1 MNGGLDR
8 RCRKGIPACAIREGF
23 LEEVDIHKDLQ
34 TDTVSGYSQEKERR
48 ESVPAA
54 GDQKISPS
62 LVICSF
68 SRWIIL
74 S

>member
-48 ESVPAA
+48 VFQLQGIRRYPPHLSYAA
-54 GDQKISPS
+54 
-62 LVICSF
+62 LVYGLF
-68 SRWIIL
+68 
-74 S
+74 